1 MTLKA
6 MLDRRSNGEAGSLLN
21 SSDIPVGT
29 KTVIIVILEI
39 RESPDGFNAPAI
51 IYLKKPVFGK
61 SAWAVNKTNMKMLI
75 KLFGDDETK
84 LVGKKVKLEVI
95 SVRNPQ
101 TGEIVPSLA
110 VSPKQ

>member
-1 MTLKA
+1 
-6 MLDRRSNGEAGSLLN
+6 MLDNRSTGEARELLN

-29 KTVIIVILEI
+29 KTVTVDIAEI
-39 RESPDGFNAPAI
+39 RESPPGFNAPAI

-61 SAWAVNKTNMKMLI
+61 SAWAINKTNMKMLI
-75 KLFGDDETK
+75 KVFGDDEKT
-84 LVGKKVKLEVI
+84 LIGKKVRLEVI

-101 TGEIVPSLA
+101 SGEIVPSLA